1 MDGDENNLMD
11 TLILNLNERDLCPS
25 FHGIQI
31 QVWEDMLL
39 HGRSWSKSTQWTIY
53 PNLSHTLYFIDHSGV
68 TIPITHICFL
78 VIIVLAWKHD

>member
-39 HGRSWSKSTQWTIY
+39 HGRSWSKSTQ
-53 PNLSHTLYFIDHSGV
+53 
-68 TIPITHICFL
+68 
-78 VIIVLAWKHD
+78 

>member
-31 QVWEDMLL
+31 QVWEKKPTTTNEKEIEGGISNYLTY
-39 HGRSWSKSTQWTIY
+39 R
-53 PNLSHTLYFIDHSGV
+53 
-68 TIPITHICFL
+68 
-78 VIIVLAWKHD
+78 